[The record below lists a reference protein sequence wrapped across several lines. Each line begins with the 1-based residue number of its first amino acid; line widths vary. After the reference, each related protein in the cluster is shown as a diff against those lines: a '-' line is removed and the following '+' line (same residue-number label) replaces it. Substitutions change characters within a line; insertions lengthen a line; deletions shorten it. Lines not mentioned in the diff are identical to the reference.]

1 MATVYIDKKFS
12 KICSFFVDEKDNKTG
27 EKTFKTYMDLAV
39 FSALVG
45 FSKPSLSVENNGTEI
60 PDSVFFNNKKEGI
73 VYLIALLETKDP
85 YIFNDERKCW
95 KIFEGYVNAGLL
107 EISGWLE
114 DNPTD
119 ISGTD
124 TLLNNIAEKAS
135 LLVSKLDDDIELPMD
150 AF

>member
-1 MATVYIDKKFS
+1 MAAVYIDKKFS
-12 KICSFFVDEKDNKTG
+12 KLCALFVEEKDNKTG
-27 EKTFKTYMDLAV
+27 EKTFRTYMDLAL
-39 FSALVG
+39 FAALVS
-45 FSKPSLSVENNGTEI
+45 FDKPNIKVENNGTEI

-85 YIFNDERKCW
+85 YVFNDDRKCW
-95 KIFEGYVNAGLL
+95 KIFEGYVNAGLF

-135 LLVSKLDDDIELPMD
+135 LLVSKLDDEIELPMD
-150 AF
+150 VF